1 MIGMHRSYIIS
12 HLKRSRCPLQAVAG
26 LTAHYRMAVTMTAQ
40 RLAGELL
47 ESHPMCPAT
56 NLPPSHLPARPDT
69 DEPADAEAQVWLNAN
84 EHYRGGDSRSV

>member
-1 MIGMHRSYIIS
+1 MYRSRIIS
-12 HLKRSRCPLQAVAG
+12 HMEMSRWPLQAVAG

-40 RLAGELL
+40 RLAWELL

-69 DEPADAEAQVWLNAN
+69 DEPADAEAQVWLTTYK
-84 EHYRGGDSRSV
+84 HSRGGIYRSL